1 MKNVLKPLDKSV
13 LIPLGL
19 IAAASAAIHKKMFG
33 SNYCPLDLAL
43 YLRTQL
49 HL

>member
-1 MKNVLKPLDKSV
+1 MALMKNVLKPLDKSV

-43 YLRTQL
+43 HLRT
-49 HL
+49 